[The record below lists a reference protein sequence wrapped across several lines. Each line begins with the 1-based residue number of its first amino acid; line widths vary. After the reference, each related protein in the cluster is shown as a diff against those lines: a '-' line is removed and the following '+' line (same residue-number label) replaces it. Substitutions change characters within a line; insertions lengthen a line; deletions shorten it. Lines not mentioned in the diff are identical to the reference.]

1 MALIGIVYGQQ
12 NKLEESIEWC
22 SRCYEIQRRVMGED
36 HPRTNGMRNNLSVA
50 YSLIGDYSLSSQ
62 LLMECFES
70 YRRTLGPKHTST
82 LAIQANLGN
91 AYRLLGRFAE
101 AEAILLDCLS
111 HEDHDKFT
119 KPSSK
124 RYLGLT
130 YMSIGNYD
138 RATKYY
144 AEAFDM
150 LEGVVGRTHDI
161 YARSLMPMYLLQ
173 LKTASFESL
182 EAIEAFES
190 ILRDVKWTQDLWK
203 YTICHGCRREI
214 QGVLC
219 VCSDC
224 PVYSFR
230 YCASCTAEKKPESY
244 FHRGLHRVQCLH
256 AMLDLLHS
264 ARPLV
269 LNFEFSADEEPISK
283 STPFQRFWSSQN
295 F

>member
-1 MALIGIVYGQQ
+1 
-12 NKLEESIEWC
+12 
-22 SRCYEIQRRVMGED
+22 
-36 HPRTNGMRNNLSVA
+36 MRNNLSVA

-62 LLMECFES
+62 LLMERFES

-130 YMSIGNYD
+130 YMSIGDYD

-144 AEAFDM
+144 TEALDM
-150 LEGVVGRTHDI
+150 LEGVVGRIHDI

-203 YTICHGCRREI
+203 YTICHGCRREV

-219 VCSDC
+219 VSDC

-230 YCASCTAEKKPESY
+230 YCASCTTEKKPE
-244 FHRGLHRVQCLH
+244 FFCNHGLDRIETLTPP
-256 AMLDLLHS
+256 
-264 ARPLV
+264 ARHLKEKR
-269 LNFEFSADEEPISK
+269 LEILSNLSKWTEYDEEFTSYQDYCQEHQVPASEQVHK
-283 STPFQRFWSSQN
+283 RMSSRMYQMTALLRRLAAWIM
-295 F
+295 